1 MLLLMK
7 KYALLLMSF
16 AVLFGCKKAAFIL
29 EAPGFTNLVHVES
42 GLYVHREIELRVDAR
57 RLESPPD
64 DAAPGA
70 ASALSAH
77 RFFPA
82 GAGSASFIPSEF
94 ERRGDDLV
102 WREVTHVSDDDL
114 RGTTARGAQIRWEK
128 DGAVTVPDTLE
139 IFELPPPDVG
149 QIDNWSPWFE
159 AGSRREGVFGWHAEA
174 NRHAAETVSAPAY
187 PFRMRFRLVLSKK
200 MYP

>member
-1 MLLLMK
+1 MHPLMK
-7 KYALLLMSF
+7 KYAFLLLPL
-16 AVLFGCKKAAFIL
+16 AVLFGCKKAVFIL
-29 EAPGFTNLVHVES
+29 EAPDFTNLVHVES

-70 ASALSAH
+70 SSKLATY

-82 GAGSASFIPSEF
+82 GTASSSFNPSKF

-128 DGAVTVPDTLE
+128 DGAVTVSDVLE
-139 IFELPPPDVG
+139 IFRLPPPDVS
-149 QIDNWSPWFE
+149 QIDNWSPWVD
-159 AGSRREGVFGWHAEA
+159 AGSCRAGEFGWHAEA
-174 NRHAAETVSAPAY
+174 NQHAAETVSAPAY
-187 PFRMRFRLVLSKK
+187 PFRMRFRLVLCQR